1 MTFGWSY
8 TPCSGYLHISRLMYP
23 RLWFFLFL
31 LVKQVSNDWGC
42 IVRPLNNKEGV
53 NVVRWVLR
61 LQLVVGWSAGWKAGP
76 ARPATL
82 TGVGH
87 TSSRYRL
94 QSRTT
99 DRGRRCHRILPQPS
113 RHGLHEQK
121 CVPQLAGLSLFLV
134 RMTMARIF
142 LLAVI
147 LLAPTSKTS
156 PRLQDYSH
164 HNFNSVLNEV
174 PSKGT
179 REEGVSLK
187 PTQLL
192 LKPTLGCGP
201 KLYFLVIVHSAP
213 NHFRSSRVK
222 IISWHQIYKRVR
234 LKWSWAYDPDLLPFC
249 DCSWIPGNA
258 RWSGILGGQW
268 RLLQG
273 GRSPPQNWFPTSTF
287 NLSPPLSIT
296 TTTDSY
302 KQLKEM
308 YGISMG
314 LWVYLS

>member
-1 MTFGWSY
+1 MILFVFASKTSLKWLRMFFPTIEQQGRCQCCQMSAQAPVSGW
-8 TPCSGYLHISRLMYP
+8 
-23 RLWFFLFL
+23 
-31 LVKQVSNDWGC
+31 LVQ
-42 IVRPLNNKEGV
+42 
-53 NVVRWVLR
+53 
-61 LQLVVGWSAGWKAGP
+61 GWKAGP
-76 ARPATL
+76 ASPATL

-113 RHGLHEQK
+113 RHGLHEQE
-121 CVPQLAGLSLFLV
+121 CVLQLAGLSLFLL
-134 RMTMARIF
+134 RMTMARIL

-164 HNFNSVLNEV
+164 HNFNSLLNEV

-179 REEGVSLK
+179 REEGGSFK

-213 NHFRSSRVK
+213 NHFRSWRVK
-222 IISWHQIYKRVR
+222 IISWHQICKRVW

-258 RWSGILGGQW
+258 RWSGIRGGQW

-308 YGISMG
+308 YGISNIHG
-314 LWVYLS
+314 S